1 MSKFSKMIKSG
12 LISGKKSPKL
22 DTNISEKTETK
33 STPHTKFNSVKRK
46 LAKDSNL
53 MKKYKI

>member
-1 MSKFSKMIKSG
+1 MIKSG

-22 DTNISEKTETK
+22 DVSISEKTETK

-46 LAKDSNL
+46 LARDSNL